1 MAERTKKGTF
11 AKGNSGG
18 PGRPAKPELRTTLEN
33 LPDNIKRE
41 VLACQITGQPVS
53 VDQFAAIALACKV
66 GEGDASSIK
75 YLNDHIHG
83 KPKEHIEI
91 EETGR
96 MTIVEELVC
105 AEDDSAS

>member
-1 MAERTKKGTF
+1 MPGPGRPFK
-11 AKGNSGG
+11 KGNSGN
-18 PGRPAKPELRTTLEN
+18 PKGRPPKPDLRTTLEN

-41 VLACQITGQPVS
+41 VLACQITGQPVT

-66 GEGDASSIK
+66 GEGDAGSIK

-96 MTIVEELVC
+96 MVIVEEVVD
-105 AEDDSAS
+105 AANDTTA